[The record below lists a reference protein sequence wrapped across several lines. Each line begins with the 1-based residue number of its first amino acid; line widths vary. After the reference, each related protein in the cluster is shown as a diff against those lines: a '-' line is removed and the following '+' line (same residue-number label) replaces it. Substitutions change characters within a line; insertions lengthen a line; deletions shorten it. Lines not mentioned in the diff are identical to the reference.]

1 LCFDLRVQPEVK
13 NRTFKVTL
21 IAAFAALASTTL
33 GIGGGVL
40 MVPLLTLVV
49 RMPIKQAA
57 GTSLAMVVG
66 VIAVGLIAQEIKA
79 PGDIHWDVALLL
91 AVFAIGGTFVG
102 NWLNRIVP
110 EAVLRYAFCLVLIVA
125 AVRLIGIMPD
135 AEALLRNNP
144 RLTHP
149 GEFAFLAIVGV
160 VAGVTGSLFG
170 VGGGIV
176 VVPALALAYG
186 YFNTHFAET
195 RATSLA
201 VIMPTSIVGA
211 WLHWRAKNVELPLV
225 LRTLPVAVVFSAVGV
240 LVAYAVNAEVLKVAF
255 ALLLLAAALRLAL
268 QKSAGR
274 KTPSVKAPEAA
285 VTSAQVA
292 SNDSEKS

>member
-1 LCFDLRVQPEVK
+1 M
-13 NRTFKVTL
+13 L

-40 MVPLLTLVV
+40 MVPLLTLLVK
-49 RMPIKQAA
+49 MPIKQAA
-57 GTSLAMVVG
+57 GTSLAMIVG
-66 VIAVGLIAQEIKA
+66 VIAVGLVAQELKS

-102 NWLNRIVP
+102 NWLNRIAP
-110 EAVLRYAFCLVLIVA
+110 ESVLRYAFCLVLLVA

-135 AEALLRNNP
+135 AEPLLRNNA

-149 GEFAFLAIVGV
+149 GEFVFLALVGV
-160 VAGVTGSLFG
+160 AAGVTGSLFG

-186 YFNTHFAET
+186 HFNTHFAET

-201 VIMPTSIVGA
+201 MIFPTSIVGT
-211 WLHWRAKNVELPLV
+211 WLHWKARNVELKLV
-225 LRTLPVAVVFSAVGV
+225 LKTTPVAVVFAALGV

-268 QKSAGR
+268 EKKKSKPA
-274 KTPSVKAPEAA
+274 APEAA
-285 VTSAQVA
+285 NAALPKDAETGVTSAQVQP
-292 SNDSEKS
+292 SDSKES